1 MPFEIK
7 DLKEHNSELL
17 KLLTQHLPDMLW
29 VKDLNGIYL
38 YANQSICDGLLMAKD
53 TDEPIGKNDVFF
65 ALREREAHKESPDWH
80 TFGELCFNSDQVVI
94 DNNKAMKFEEYGNV
108 KGELL
113 YLEVYKAPFYDKDEN
128 IIGTVGAGRDITKLK
143 KIQLDLEESLKILD
157 QQREQLKSFNVNLE
171 KRVKEEIEKQQNQE
185 RLMIHQSRQAA
196 MGEMVESIAH
206 QWRQPLN
213 IIGLATANLETQYT
227 LGLMS
232 EQEFHEKMEI
242 VSLNINYM
250 SETIDDFR
258 NFLNPEREMISFSPQ
273 KSIEDVLTILN
284 AQLKSNKIIH
294 TLTVNCDIFFYGVEN
309 EFKQVMFILLNNAVD
324 AIKINIEEKNIEQG
338 NITITLS
345 CKNNQGIIEVYDNG
359 NGIDADIIDSI
370 FDPYFTTKYH
380 SHGVGIGL
388 YIAKNIIETRMKGA
402 LSVQNIKSGSCFT
415 ISLPLISD
423 RF

>member
-1 MPFEIK
+1 MPFEIT

-17 KLLTQHLPDMLW
+17 KLLTEHLPDMLW

-38 YANQSICDGLLMAKD
+38 YANKTICNGLLMAKD
-53 TDEPIGKNDVFF
+53 TNEPIGKNDVYF
-65 ALREREAHKESPDWH
+65 ALREREAHSDKPDWH

-113 YLEVYKAPFYDKDEN
+113 YLEVYKAPFYDKDGK

-143 KIQLDLEESLKILD
+143 KIQLDLEDSLKILD
-157 QQREQLKSFNVNLE
+157 QQREQLKSFNVDLE
-171 KRVKEEIEKQQNQE
+171 RRVKEEIQKQQSQE

-196 MGEMVESIAH
+196 MGEMIESIAH

-213 IIGLATANLETQYT
+213 IIGLATANLETQYAV
-227 LGLMS
+227 GLMT
-232 EQEFHEKMEI
+232 EKDFHEKMEI

-258 NFLNPEREMISFSPQ
+258 NFLNPDRAMITFAPE

-284 AQLKSNKIIH
+284 AQLNSNKITH
-294 TLTVNCDIFFYGVEN
+294 TLNSDCNLSFYGAEN
-309 EFKQVMFILLNNAVD
+309 EFKQVLFILFNNAVD
-324 AIKINIEEKNIEQG
+324 AIKIQIEENNMEMGSINIEI
-338 NITITLS
+338 S
-345 CKNNQGIIEVYDNG
+345 CQNDQGIIEINDNG
-359 NGIDADIIDSI
+359 GGVDIGIVDSI
-370 FDPYFTTKYH
+370 FDPYFTTKYQ

-388 YIAKNIIETRMKGA
+388 YIAKNIIETRMKG
-402 LSVQNIKSGSCFT
+402 SIKVKNIESGSCFIIT
-415 ISLPLISD
+415 LPLIQV
-423 RF
+423 